1 MAEQTISVAEAAAIL
16 GCSHDAVRRRIQSG
30 ELDAFAQRGTWRVL
44 ASSVHEPIAAVPQ
57 QRRRGSLPT
66 LADRLA
72 GRPWLLSP
80 EDIAAIVGW
89 PEDQVR
95 YYLRRGELPGRKV
108 GARWVCPQDA
118 LAAWCE
124 RVAAA

>member
-1 MAEQTISVAEAAAIL
+1 MAEQTFSVAEAAEIL
-16 GCSHDAVRRRIQSG
+16 GCSPGAVRRRIHSG
-30 ELDAFAQRGTWRVL
+30 DLDAFAQHGTWRVL
-44 ASSVHEPIAAVPQ
+44 SSGVQTPAADGQRQSASA
-57 QRRRGSLPT
+57 PT
-66 LADRLA
+66 LASRLA

-80 EDIAAIVGW
+80 DDIAAVIGW

-124 RVAAA
+124 RGAAA